1 MARRCGSIGT
11 VAKVAA
17 VALLFGA
24 ASPARAAEAPRF
36 TADVAPL
43 LVQKCQ
49 GCHGPEKAKGHY
61 RLDTFERL
69 TKQGDG
75 GAAPVAPGEPAH
87 SELFLRITSHD
98 PEKRMPQKDD
108 PLSPAQV
115 ALVEAWI
122 RGGAKFDGPDRAAPL
137 STIVPSAQQ
146 PHPAAPQI
154 YPRPVPVVALA
165 FQPDGKALAAGG
177 YNEVTLW
184 DPADGR
190 LLRRIGNIPRQ
201 THGLAFSP
209 DGSLLA
215 VAGGTPGSAGEV
227 RLIELAKS
235 SPASAPPTP
244 ATPATPASTASTSAS
259 TASADSSASAATS
272 SRVLDRIGD
281 VMLCVAF
288 SPDGARLTAGG
299 ADGAV
304 RVYDVAT
311 GKRLLS
317 LEQHADWVT
326 GVAFSPDGTRLAS
339 ASRDKS
345 VRVIDAKTGEAASA
359 YLGHEAP
366 VFAVAWAPDG
376 RLVYSGGKDRKVH
389 AWEPAAEGKKIA
401 DAAGF
406 GGDVLR
412 LVAVAGDSLFAC
424 SADGKVRQF
433 RTRANKAG
441 EKPDLEL
448 VRTFDGSA
456 DWAYALAFDAK
467 NARLAAGG
475 FDGTVRVFSADDG
488 KSVST
493 FVAAPGYSAGARTP
507 STSKPS
513 DSSGG

>member
-1 MARRCGSIGT
+1 MARRCGSIGMVAT
-11 VAKVAA
+11 VAAA
-17 VALLFGA
+17 AMLLGA
-24 ASPARAAEAPRF
+24 ASPARAAESPRF

-61 RLDTFERL
+61 RVDTFERL
-69 TKQGDG
+69 TKPGDG
-75 GAAPVAPGEPAH
+75 GAAAITPGEPGH
-87 SELFLRITSHD
+87 SELFLRVTSHD

-122 RGGAKFDGPDRAAPL
+122 RAGAKFDGPDRAAPL

-165 FQPDGKALAAGG
+165 FSPNGKALAAGG

-227 RLIELAKS
+227 RLIGQQRQTA
-235 SPASAPPTP
+235 AA
-244 ATPATPASTASTSAS
+244 ATPTAA
-259 TASADSSASAATS
+259 AASAAES

-288 SPDGARLTAGG
+288 SPDGTRLAAGG

-311 GKRLLS
+311 GKRLLA

-326 GVAFSPDGTRLAS
+326 GLAFSPDGTRLAS

-345 VRVIDAKTGEAASA
+345 ARVIDVKTGEAARA

-376 RLVYSGGKDRKVH
+376 QLVYSGGKDRKVH

-412 LVAVAGDSLFAC
+412 LIAGVGDSLFAC
-424 SADGKVRQF
+424 SADGKLRQF

-448 VRTFDGSA
+448 LRTFEGSA
-456 DWAYALAFDAK
+456 DWAYALAYDPK
-467 NARLAAGG
+467 SARLAAGG